1 MMYFLKPTTH
11 AIPFFISSKIL
22 PIQMLFFESVS
33 NFMFDISN
41 NLAPTTIR
49 DSFIKSKSVHSY
61 NTRAS
66 SSDKFHIKYSRLTQQ
81 CNSFTR
87 FGAKVWNCF
96 PSHMYKLNK
105 PVFKRKIREALF
117 EVLDI
122 EDNYVEAPILL
133 LKMNRHLK

>member
-1 MMYFLKPTTH
+1 MWRNLITVITYY
-11 AIPFFISSKIL
+11 IL
-22 PIQMLFFESVS
+22 VIIGVVINSPALSERNPVYSQRKVLSI
-33 NFMFDISN
+33 NIN
-41 NLAPTTIR
+41 
-49 DSFIKSKSVHSY
+49 
-61 NTRAS
+61 
-66 SSDKFHIKYSRLTQQ
+66 IKYSRLTQQ

-96 PSHMYKLNK
+96 PSQMYKLNK

>member
-1 MMYFLKPTTH
+1 
-11 AIPFFISSKIL
+11 
-22 PIQMLFFESVS
+22 MLFFESVS
-33 NFMFDISN
+33 NFMYDISN

-66 SSDKFHIKYSRLTQQ
+66 SSNKFHIKHSRLTQQ
-81 CNSFTR
+81 RNSFTR

-96 PSHMYKLNK
+96 PSQMYKLKK

-117 EVLDI
+117 AVLDI

>member
-1 MMYFLKPTTH
+1 MLFLFLSLRKY
-11 AIPFFISSKIL
+11 L

-33 NFMFDISN
+33 NFMYDISN

-49 DSFIKSKSVHSY
+49 DSFIKSKSIHSH

-66 SSDKFHIKYSRLTQQ
+66 SSDKFHIKHTRLTQQ

-96 PSHMYKLNK
+96 PSQTYKLNK

-117 EVLDI
+117 AVLDI